1 MILIILRILLVLF
14 YDLWQPNDFHSCI
27 NFFIFDYCKSK
38 MKNSEL
44 LHDIVQNAIDG
55 IISING
61 SGIVQSINPS
71 ACKLFGYLPEEVI
84 GNNISLL
91 MPMPDSLQHDHYIRR
106 YQVTHKPRIIGIG
119 REVTGLRRDGST
131 FPLRLGVSEVKYHE
145 ETFFVGFIH
154 DLTQQ
159 KEAEERLRDYTAHLE
174 ELVELRTQSLNETIM
189 ALESAKEQISNSL
202 ESEKELNQL
211 KSRFISM
218 ASHEFRT
225 PLSTIQL
232 SASLIDKYA
241 EPSGMV
247 EISKHAN
254 KIKASVTGLT
264 AILNNF
270 LQIEKLESG
279 KVSANFSDFDLTKLA
294 IEITDEMQSLAK
306 ANQKISYKNLSRD
319 TMVNLDENLI
329 KNCII
334 NLITNAIKYS
344 GEGSLIEFTTEIG
357 PKCIITVKDNGIGIP
372 AEDQKYLF
380 GAFFRARN
388 TGNILGTGL
397 GLNIV
402 ARHVEMM
409 HGEVTFESGPQHG
422 TIFKLTFPAA

>member
-1 MILIILRILLVLF
+1 
-14 YDLWQPNDFHSCI
+14 
-27 NFFIFDYCKSK
+27 

-44 LHDIVQNAIDG
+44 LQDIVQNAIDG
-55 IISING
+55 IISINYE
-61 SGIVQSINPS
+61 GIVQSINPS
-71 ACKLFGYLPEEVI
+71 ACKLFAYLPEEVI
-84 GNNISLL
+84 GNNISML
-91 MPMPDSLQHDHYIRR
+91 MPIPDKLQHDHYLRR
-106 YQVTHKPRIIGIG
+106 YHVTHKPRIIGIG
-119 REVTGLRRDGST
+119 REVTGLRRDGTT
-131 FPLRLGVSEVKYHE
+131 FPMRLGVSEVKYNE
-145 ETFFVGFIH
+145 ETFYVGFIH

-159 KEAEERLRDYTAHLE
+159 KEAEERLKDYTLHLE
-174 ELVELRTQSLNETIM
+174 ELVEVRTQSLNETIL

-241 EPSGMV
+241 ESAGMI
-247 EISKHAN
+247 EISKHVN
-254 KIKASVTGLT
+254 KIKGSVTGLT

-270 LQIEKLESG
+270 LQIEKLDSG
-279 KVSANFSDFDLTKLA
+279 KVEANSSDFDLKELGT
-294 IEITDEMQSLAK
+294 EIAEEMQSLAK
-306 ANQKISYKNLSRD
+306 TNQKIDYQHLTENTIAR
-319 TMVNLDENLI
+319 LDKNLI

-344 GEGSLIEFTTEIG
+344 AEDSLIEFTTEITDENYS
-357 PKCIITVKDNGIGIP
+357 ISVKDNGIGIP
-372 AEDQKYLF
+372 SEDQKYLF
-380 GAFFRARN
+380 GAFFRAHN

-402 ARHVEMM
+402 ARHVELM
-409 HGEVTFESGPQHG
+409 GGKITFESSTDKGSLF
-422 TIFKLTFPAA
+422 TLTFPTI

>member
-1 MILIILRILLVLF
+1 
-14 YDLWQPNDFHSCI
+14 
-27 NFFIFDYCKSK
+27 

-61 SGIVQSINPS
+61 EAIVQSINPS
-71 ACKLFGYLPEEVI
+71 ACKLFGYLPEEVV
-84 GNNISLL
+84 GNNISML
-91 MPMPDSLQHDHYIRR
+91 MPPPDSLQHDHYLRR

-119 REVTGLRRDGST
+119 REVTGLKRDGT
-131 FPLRLGVSEVKYHE
+131 KFPMRLGVSEVKYHE
-145 ETFFVGFIH
+145 ETFYVGFIH
-154 DLTQQ
+154 DLTQH
-159 KEAEERLRDYTAHLE
+159 KEIEERLKDYTLHLE
-174 ELVELRTQSLNETIM
+174 ELVEVRTQSLNDTIL

-232 SASLIDKYA
+232 SVSLIDKYA
-241 EPSGMV
+241 ESSGIL
-247 EISKHAN
+247 EISKHVN
-254 KIKASVTGLT
+254 KIKGSVTGLT

-279 KVSANFSDFDLTKLA
+279 KVEAQFSDFDLKEMALD
-294 IEITDEMQSLAK
+294 ITDEMQSLAK
-306 ANQKISYKNLSRD
+306 PGQKIYYHNLTD
-319 TMVNLDENLI
+319 GTVVNLDKNLI

-344 GEGSLIEFTTEIG
+344 GEDSVIEFTTEITQQ
-357 PKCIITVKDNGIGIP
+357 KCVISVKDNGIGIP
-372 AEDQKYLF
+372 LEDQKYLF
-380 GAFFRARN
+380 GAFFRAHN

-402 ARHVEMM
+402 ARHVELMN
-409 HGEVTFESGPQHG
+409 GEVNFESIPGNG
-422 TIFKLTFPAA
+422 TLFKLTFPAV

>member
-1 MILIILRILLVLF
+1 
-14 YDLWQPNDFHSCI
+14 
-27 NFFIFDYCKSK
+27 

-44 LHDIVQNAIDG
+44 LNDIVQNAIDG
-55 IISING
+55 ILSING
-61 SGIVQSINPS
+61 AGIVQSINPS

-84 GNNISLL
+84 GNNISML
-91 MPMPDSLQHDHYIRR
+91 MPQPDKLQHDHYLRR

-119 REVTGLRRDGST
+119 RDVTGLRRNGST
-131 FPLRLGVSEVKYHE
+131 FPMRLGVSEVKYQE
-145 ETFFVGFIH
+145 ETFYVGFIH
-154 DLTQQ
+154 DQTQQ
-159 KEAEERLRDYTAHLE
+159 KEIEERLKDYTLHLE
-174 ELVELRTQSLNETIM
+174 ELVEVRTQSLNETIL

-211 KSRFISM
+211 KSMFISM

-241 EPSGMV
+241 ETAGRE
-247 EISKHAN
+247 EISKHVN
-254 KIKASVTGLT
+254 KIKGSVTGLT

-279 KVSANFSDFDLTKLA
+279 KVEANFSNFNLKELA
-294 IEITDEMQSLAK
+294 IEISEEMQSLVK
-306 ANQKISYKNLSRD
+306 FNQKIQYKNLNEN
-319 TMVNLDENLI
+319 TIAKLDKNLI

-334 NLITNAIKYS
+334 NLLTNAIKYS
-344 GEGSLIEFTTEIG
+344 GEGSLIDFTSEITD
-357 PKCIITVKDNGIGIP
+357 KNCIISVKDIGIGIP
-372 AEDQKYLF
+372 LDDQKHLF
-380 GAFFRARN
+380 GAFFRAHN

-402 ARHVEMM
+402 ARHVELM
-409 HGEVTFESGPQHG
+409 HGEVTFKSNTDSGSLF
-422 TIFKLTFPAA
+422 TLTFPTS

>member
-1 MILIILRILLVLF
+1 
-14 YDLWQPNDFHSCI
+14 
-27 NFFIFDYCKSK
+27 

-44 LHDIVQNAIDG
+44 LQDIVQNAIDG
-55 IISING
+55 IISINYE
-61 SGIVQSINPS
+61 GIVQSINPS
-71 ACKLFGYLPEEVI
+71 ACKLFAYLPEEVI
-84 GNNISLL
+84 GNNISML
-91 MPMPDSLQHDHYIRR
+91 MPIPDKLQHDHYLRR
-106 YQVTHKPRIIGIG
+106 YHVTHKPRIIGIG
-119 REVTGLRRDGST
+119 REVTGLRRDGTT
-131 FPLRLGVSEVKYHE
+131 FPMRLGVSEVKYNE
-145 ETFFVGFIH
+145 ETFYVGFIH

-159 KEAEERLRDYTAHLE
+159 KEAEERLKDYTLHLE
-174 ELVELRTQSLNETIM
+174 ELVEVRTQSLNETIL

-241 EPSGMV
+241 ESAGMI
-247 EISKHAN
+247 EISKHVN
-254 KIKASVTGLT
+254 KIKGSVTGLT

-270 LQIEKLESG
+270 LQIEKLDSG
-279 KVSANFSDFDLTKLA
+279 KVEANSSDFDLKELA
-294 IEITDEMQSLAK
+294 TEIAEEMQSLAK
-306 ANQKISYKNLSRD
+306 TNQKIDYQHLTENTIAR
-319 TMVNLDENLI
+319 LDKNLI

-344 GEGSLIEFTTEIG
+344 AEDSLIEFTTEITDENYS
-357 PKCIITVKDNGIGIP
+357 ISVKDNGIGIP
-372 AEDQKYLF
+372 SEDQKYLF
-380 GAFFRARN
+380 GAFFRAHN

-402 ARHVEMM
+402 ARHVELM
-409 HGEVTFESGPQHG
+409 GGKITFESSTDKGSLF
-422 TIFKLTFPAA
+422 TLTFPTI

>member
-1 MILIILRILLVLF
+1 
-14 YDLWQPNDFHSCI
+14 
-27 NFFIFDYCKSK
+27 
-38 MKNSEL
+38 MKNSEFL
-44 LHDIVQNAIDG
+44 QDIVQNAIDG

-61 SGIVQSINPS
+61 EGIVQSINPS

-84 GNNISLL
+84 GNNISIL
-91 MPMPDSLQHDHYIRR
+91 MPMPDKLQHDHYLRR
-106 YQVTHKPRIIGIG
+106 YHVTHKPRIIGIG
-119 REVTGLRRDGST
+119 REVTGQRRDGTT
-131 FPLRLGVSEVKYHE
+131 FPMRLGVSEVRYQE
-145 ETFFVGFIH
+145 DTFYVGFIH

-159 KEAEERLRDYTAHLE
+159 KEIEERLKDYTLHLE
-174 ELVELRTQSLNETIM
+174 ELVEVRTQSLNDTIL

-232 SASLIDKYA
+232 SASLIEKYA
-241 EPSGMV
+241 EAAGVV
-247 EISKHAN
+247 EISKHVS
-254 KIKASVTGLT
+254 KIKGSVTGLN

-279 KVSANFSDFDLTKLA
+279 KIETNFSDFDLQELVL
-294 IEITDEMQSLAK
+294 EITEEMQLLAK
-306 ANQKISYKNLSRD
+306 AKQKINYRHLTD
-319 TMVNLDENLI
+319 ATIVTLDKNLI

-344 GEGSLIEFTTEIG
+344 GEGAFIEIKTEVNPKQCLISVE
-357 PKCIITVKDNGIGIP
+357 DNGIGIP
-372 AEDQKYLF
+372 LEDQKYLF
-380 GAFFRARN
+380 GAFFRAHN

-402 ARHVEMM
+402 ARHVELMK
-409 HGEVTFESGPQHG
+409 GQVTFESSPDKG
-422 TIFKLTFPAA
+422 TLFKLTFPTS

>member
-1 MILIILRILLVLF
+1 MILLIYFNI
-14 YDLWQPNDFHSCI
+14 
-27 NFFIFDYCKSK
+27 FITFGRNRN
-38 MKNSEL
+38 MKNSVL

-55 IISING
+55 IISIDGN
-61 SGIVQSINPS
+61 GIVQSINPS
-71 ACKLFGYLPEEVI
+71 ACKLFGYLPDEVI
-84 GNNISLL
+84 GNNISML
-91 MPMPDSLQHDHYIRR
+91 MPNPDSLQHDHYLRR
-106 YQVTHKPRIIGIG
+106 YHVTHKPRIIGIG
-119 REVTGLRRDGST
+119 REVTGLKRDGST
-131 FPLRLGVSEVKYHE
+131 FPMRLGVSEVKYNDE
-145 ETFFVGFIH
+145 IFYVGFIH

-159 KEAEERLRDYTAHLE
+159 KAAEERLRDYTLHLE
-174 ELVELRTQSLNETIM
+174 ELVEVRTQSLNETIL
-189 ALESAKEQISNSL
+189 ALEIAKDQISNSL

-232 SASLIDKYA
+232 SASIIDKYA
-241 EPSGMV
+241 ESAAMPEV
-247 EISKHAN
+247 SKHVN

-279 KVSANFSDFDLTKLA
+279 KVEANCAEFDLPELSG
-294 IEITDEMQSLAK
+294 EIAEEMQSLAK
-306 ANQKISYKNLSRD
+306 AGQVIDYRNLTENRI
-319 TMVNLDENLI
+319 VKLDRNLI

-344 GEGSLIEFTTEIG
+344 GEDGRIEFTTGITQD
-357 PKCIITVKDNGIGIP
+357 KCVISVKDNGIGIP
-372 AEDQKYLF
+372 KEDQKHLF
-380 GAFFRARN
+380 GAFFRAHN

-402 ARHVEMM
+402 ARHVALMQ
-409 HGEVTFESGPQHG
+409 GEVSFESALGTG
-422 TIFKLTFPAA
+422 TIFTLTFTQA

>member
-1 MILIILRILLVLF
+1 
-14 YDLWQPNDFHSCI
+14 
-27 NFFIFDYCKSK
+27 

-44 LHDIVQNAIDG
+44 LHAVVQNAIDG
-55 IISING
+55 IISINTR
-61 SGIVQSINPS
+61 GIVQSINPS

-84 GNNISLL
+84 GNNISML
-91 MPMPDSLQHDHYIRR
+91 MPQPDQLQHDHYLRR
-106 YQVTHKPRIIGIG
+106 YHVTHKPRIIGIG
-119 REVTGLRRDGST
+119 RDVTGLRRDGST
-131 FPLRLGVSEVKYHE
+131 FPMRLGVSEVKYQD
-145 ETFFVGFIH
+145 ETFYVGFIH
-154 DLTQQ
+154 DKTQQ
-159 KEAEERLRDYTAHLE
+159 KEIEERLKDYTLHLE
-174 ELVELRTQSLNETIM
+174 ELVEVRTQSLNETIL

-241 EPSGMV
+241 EPAGMA
-247 EISKHAN
+247 EISKHVN

-279 KVSANFSDFDLTKLA
+279 KVEAHLSDFDLKELA
-294 IEITDEMQSLAK
+294 TEITEEMQLLSK
-306 ANQKISYKNLSRD
+306 PNQKISYKNLTESTAVR
-319 TMVNLDENLI
+319 LDKNLI

-334 NLITNAIKYS
+334 NLLTNAIKYS
-344 GEGSLIEFTTEIG
+344 DENAIIEFSTEIDSK
-357 PKCIITVKDNGIGIP
+357 KCTISVKDNGIGIP
-372 AEDQKYLF
+372 PEDQKHLF
-380 GAFFRARN
+380 GAFFRAHN

-397 GLNIV
+397 GLHIV
-402 ARHVEMM
+402 ARHVELMN
-409 HGEVTFESGPQHG
+409 GEVTFDSNTDNG
-422 TIFKLTFPAA
+422 TLFTLTFPTT

>member
-1 MILIILRILLVLF
+1 
-14 YDLWQPNDFHSCI
+14 
-27 NFFIFDYCKSK
+27 

-44 LHDIVQNAIDG
+44 LQAIVQNAIDG
-55 IISING
+55 IISIDAN
-61 SGIVQSINPS
+61 GIVQSINPS
-71 ACKLFGYLPEEVI
+71 ACKLFGYLPGEVV
-84 GNNISLL
+84 GNNISIL
-91 MPMPDSLQHDHYIRR
+91 MPMPDSQQHDHYLRR
-106 YQVTHKPRIIGIG
+106 YHVTHKPRIIGIG
-119 REVTGLRRDGST
+119 REVTGLRRDKTT
-131 FPLRLGVSEVKYHE
+131 FPMRLGVSEVNYDDKVFY
-145 ETFFVGFIH
+145 VGFIH

-159 KEAEERLRDYTAHLE
+159 KEAEERLKDYTLHLE
-174 ELVELRTQSLNETIM
+174 ELVEVRTQSLNETIL

-232 SASLIDKYA
+232 SASIIDKYA
-241 EPSGMV
+241 EPAGLAEV
-247 EISKHAN
+247 SKHVN
-254 KIKASVTGLT
+254 KIKSSVTGLT

-279 KVSANFSDFDLTKLA
+279 KVDTLLADFDLKELA
-294 IEITDEMQSLAK
+294 LEITEEMQSLAK
-306 ANQKISYKNLSRD
+306 AGQQIRYQHLSEN
-319 TMVNLDENLI
+319 TTVVLDKNLI

-344 GEGSLIEFTTEIG
+344 AEDGLIEFSTDITAG
-357 PKCIITVKDNGIGIP
+357 KCIIAVKDYGIGIP
-372 AEDQKYLF
+372 QEDQKHLF
-380 GAFFRARN
+380 GAFFRAHN

-402 ARHVEMM
+402 ARHVALMG
-409 HGEVTFESGPQHG
+409 GEVQFESREGEGALFQL
-422 TIFKLTFPAA
+422 IFNQS

>member
-1 MILIILRILLVLF
+1 
-14 YDLWQPNDFHSCI
+14 
-27 NFFIFDYCKSK
+27 
-38 MKNSEL
+38 MKNSEFL
-44 LHDIVQNAIDG
+44 QDIVQNAIDG

-61 SGIVQSINPS
+61 EGIVQSINPS

-84 GNNISLL
+84 GNNISIL
-91 MPMPDSLQHDHYIRR
+91 MPMPDKLQHDHYLRR
-106 YQVTHKPRIIGIG
+106 YHVTHKPRIIGIG
-119 REVTGLRRDGST
+119 REVTGQRRDGTT
-131 FPLRLGVSEVKYHE
+131 FPMRLGVSEVRYQE
-145 ETFFVGFIH
+145 DTFYVGFIH

-159 KEAEERLRDYTAHLE
+159 KEIEERLKDYTLHLE
-174 ELVELRTQSLNETIM
+174 ELVEVRTQSLNDTIL

-232 SASLIDKYA
+232 SASLIEKYA
-241 EPSGMV
+241 EAAGVV
-247 EISKHAN
+247 EISKHVS
-254 KIKASVTGLT
+254 KIKGSVTGLN

-279 KVSANFSDFDLTKLA
+279 KIETNFSDFDLQELVL
-294 IEITDEMQSLAK
+294 EITEEMQLLAK
-306 ANQKISYKNLSRD
+306 AKQKINYRHLTD
-319 TMVNLDENLI
+319 AIIVTLDKNLI

-344 GEGSLIEFTTEIG
+344 GEGAFIEIKTEVNPKQCLISVE
-357 PKCIITVKDNGIGIP
+357 DNGIGIP
-372 AEDQKYLF
+372 LEDQKYLF
-380 GAFFRARN
+380 GAFFRAHN

-402 ARHVEMM
+402 ARHVELMK
-409 HGEVTFESGPQHG
+409 GQVTFESSPDKG
-422 TIFKLTFPAA
+422 TLFKLTFPTS

>member
-1 MILIILRILLVLF
+1 MLLIIVTIL
-14 YDLWQPNDFHSCI
+14 
-27 NFFIFDYCKSK
+27 FIFGYCNSI

-55 IISING
+55 IISIDAD
-61 SGIVQSINPS
+61 GIVQSINPS
-71 ACKLFGYLPEEVI
+71 ACKLFGYLPDEVV
-84 GNNISLL
+84 GNNISML
-91 MPMPDSLQHDHYIRR
+91 MPMPDKLQHDHYLRR
-106 YQVTHKPRIIGIG
+106 YHVTHKPRIIGIG

-131 FPLRLGVSEVKYHE
+131 FPMRLGVSEVTYYD
-145 ETFFVGFIH
+145 ETFYVGFIH
-154 DLTQQ
+154 DLTLH
-159 KEAEERLRDYTAHLE
+159 KEIEERLKDYTLHLE
-174 ELVELRTQSLNETIM
+174 ELVEVRTQSLNDTIL

-241 EPSGMV
+241 ESAGVP
-247 EISKHAN
+247 EITKHVN

-279 KVSANFSDFDLTKLA
+279 KVEAHFSEFNLKELA
-294 IEITDEMQSLAK
+294 TDITEEMQSLAK
-306 ANQKISYKNLSRD
+306 SNQKINYQNLTD
-319 TMVNLDENLI
+319 NTTAKLDKNLI

-344 GEGSLIEFTTEIG
+344 PENSSIEFTTEIT
-357 PKCIITVKDNGIGIP
+357 PEKYIISVKDNGIGIP
-372 AEDQKYLF
+372 LEDQKYLF
-380 GAFFRARN
+380 GAFFRAHN

-402 ARHVEMM
+402 ARHVELM
-409 HGEVTFESGPQHG
+409 HGEVNFESSPDNG
-422 TIFKLTFPAA
+422 TLFTLTFPII

>member
-1 MILIILRILLVLF
+1 
-14 YDLWQPNDFHSCI
+14 
-27 NFFIFDYCKSK
+27 
-38 MKNSEL
+38 MKDSQF

-55 IISING
+55 IISINAM
-61 SGIVQSINPS
+61 GIVQSINPS
-71 ACKLFGYLPEEVI
+71 ACKLFGYLPDEVI
-84 GNNISLL
+84 GNNISML
-91 MPMPDSLQHDHYIRR
+91 MPPPDQQQHDHYLRR
-106 YQVTHKPRIIGIG
+106 YHVTHKPRIIGIG
-119 REVTGLRRDGST
+119 RDVTGLRRDGST
-131 FPLRLGVSEVKYHE
+131 FPMRLGVSEVKYEE
-145 ETFFVGFIH
+145 ETFYVGFIH
-154 DLTQQ
+154 DQTQQ
-159 KEAEERLRDYTAHLE
+159 KEAEERLKDYTTHLE
-174 ELVELRTQSLNETIM
+174 ELVEVRTQSLNETIM

-241 EPSGMV
+241 ESAGIV
-247 EISKHAN
+247 EISKHVS

-279 KVSANFSDFDLTKLA
+279 KVEANFSNFDLMELA
-294 IEITDEMQSLAK
+294 TDITEEMQTLAK
-306 ANQKISYKNLSRD
+306 TNQKIYYNNL
-319 TMVNLDENLI
+319 TENTNVNLDKNLI

-334 NLITNAIKYS
+334 NLLTNAIKYS
-344 GEGSLIEFTTEIG
+344 GEGSLIEFKTEISSTG
-357 PKCIITVKDNGIGIP
+357 CTISVKDNGIGIP
-372 AEDQKYLF
+372 EEDQKYLF
-380 GAFFRARN
+380 GAFFRAQN

-402 ARHVEMM
+402 ARHVELMN
-409 HGEVTFESGPQHG
+409 GEVTFESNIDTG
-422 TIFKLTFPAA
+422 TLFTLTFPAA

>member
-1 MILIILRILLVLF
+1 
-14 YDLWQPNDFHSCI
+14 
-27 NFFIFDYCKSK
+27 

-44 LHDIVQNAIDG
+44 LNAIVQNAIDG

-61 SGIVQSINPS
+61 EGIVQSINPS
-71 ACKLFGYLPEEVI
+71 GCKLFGYLPEEVI
-84 GNNISLL
+84 GNNISIL

-106 YQVTHKPRIIGIG
+106 YHVTHKPRIIGIG
-119 REVTGLRRDGST
+119 REVTGLKRDGTT
-131 FPLRLGVSEVKYHE
+131 FPMRLGVSEVKYNE
-145 ETFFVGFIH
+145 EVFYVGFIH
-154 DLTQQ
+154 DLTQH
-159 KEAEERLRDYTAHLE
+159 KEIEERLKDYTLHLE
-174 ELVELRTQSLNETIM
+174 ELVEVRTQSLNDTIL
-189 ALESAKEQISNSL
+189 ALEIAKEQISNSL

-232 SASLIDKYA
+232 SASLIEKYA
-241 EPSGMV
+241 ETAGV
-247 EISKHAN
+247 AEIAKHVN
-254 KIKASVTGLT
+254 KVKSSVTGLT

-279 KVSANFSDFDLTKLA
+279 KVEAQLTEFDLKELA
-294 IEITDEMQSLAK
+294 TEVSEEMQSLAK
-306 ANQKISYKNLSRD
+306 PNQNIDYQNLTEQSI
-319 TMVNLDENLI
+319 VKLDKNLI

-344 GEGSLIEFTTEIG
+344 NEGALIEFRTEIT
-357 PKCIITVKDNGIGIP
+357 PKKYVISVKDNGIGIP
-372 AEDQKYLF
+372 LEDQKYLF
-380 GAFFRARN
+380 GAFFRANN

-402 ARHVEMM
+402 ARYVELMN
-409 HGEVTFESGPQHG
+409 GNITFESNPNKG
-422 TIFKLTFPAA
+422 TLFTLTFPVA

>member
-1 MILIILRILLVLF
+1 
-14 YDLWQPNDFHSCI
+14 
-27 NFFIFDYCKSK
+27 
-38 MKNSEL
+38 MKNSEF

-61 SGIVQSINPS
+61 AGIVQSINPS

-84 GNNISLL
+84 GNNISML
-91 MPMPDSLQHDHYIRR
+91 MPAPDKLQHDHYIRR

-119 REVTGLRRDGST
+119 REVTGLRRDGTT
-131 FPLRLGVSEVKYHE
+131 FPMRLGVSEVTYHE

-154 DLTQQ
+154 DLTLH
-159 KEAEERLRDYTAHLE
+159 KEIEERLKDYTLHLE
-174 ELVELRTQSLNETIM
+174 ELVEVRTQSLNETIL

-232 SASLIDKYA
+232 SASLIDKYGEA
-241 EPSGMV
+241 AGIP
-247 EISKHAN
+247 EISKHVN
-254 KIKASVTGLT
+254 KIKGSVTGLT

-279 KVSANFSDFDLTKLA
+279 KVEAQFSDFDLKELA
-294 IEITDEMQSLAK
+294 MEVTEEMQLLAK
-306 ANQKISYKNLSRD
+306 VNQRIDYKNLTEN
-319 TMVNLDENLI
+319 TMVNLDRNLI

-334 NLITNAIKYS
+334 NLVTNAIKYS
-344 GEGSLIEFTTEIG
+344 AEGSLIEFTTEIT
-357 PKCIITVKDNGIGIP
+357 PQKCVISIKDNGIGIP
-372 AEDQKYLF
+372 LEDQKYLF
-380 GAFFRARN
+380 GAFFRAHN

-402 ARHVEMM
+402 ARHVELMN
-409 HGEVTFESGPQHG
+409 GEVTFESNPEG
-422 TIFKLTFPAA
+422 TLFKLIFPAT

>member
-1 MILIILRILLVLF
+1 MK
-14 YDLWQPNDFHSCI
+14 D
-27 NFFIFDYCKSK
+27 SK
-38 MKNSEL
+38 FLN
-44 LHDIVQNAIDG
+44 DIVQNAIDG
-55 IISING
+55 IISINDM
-61 SGIVQSINPS
+61 GIVQSINPS

-84 GNNISLL
+84 GNNISIL
-91 MPMPDSLQHDHYIRR
+91 MPQPDQLQHDHYLRR
-106 YQVTHKPRIIGIG
+106 YHVTHKPRIIGIG
-119 REVTGLRRDGST
+119 REVTGLRRDGTT
-131 FPLRLGVSEVKYHE
+131 FPMRLGVSEVKYHE
-145 ETFFVGFIH
+145 ERFYVGFIH

-159 KEAEERLRDYTAHLE
+159 KEVEERLKDYTLHLE
-174 ELVELRTQSLNETIM
+174 ELVEVRTQSLNETIL

-241 EPSGMV
+241 ESAGIV
-247 EISKHAN
+247 EISKHVG
-254 KIKASVTGLT
+254 KIKGSITGLT

-279 KVSANFSDFDLTKLA
+279 KVEANYSDFDLTELSN
-294 IEITDEMQSLAK
+294 EVTEEMQTLAK
-306 ANQKISYKNLSRD
+306 SNQKVNYCNLTER
-319 TMVNLDENLI
+319 TNVNLDKNLI

-334 NLITNAIKYS
+334 NLLTNAIKYS
-344 GEGSLIEFTTEIG
+344 GEDSLIEFKTEIN
-357 PKCIITVKDNGIGIP
+357 PKNCIISVKDNGIGIP
-372 AEDQKYLF
+372 EEDQKHLF
-380 GAFFRARN
+380 SAFFRAHN

-402 ARHVEMM
+402 ARHVELM
-409 HGEVTFESGPQHG
+409 HGEITFESKIDTG
-422 TIFKLTFPAA
+422 TLFKLTFPIS

>member
-1 MILIILRILLVLF
+1 
-14 YDLWQPNDFHSCI
+14 
-27 NFFIFDYCKSK
+27 

-44 LHDIVQNAIDG
+44 LQDIVQNAIDG

-61 SGIVQSINPS
+61 EGMVQSINPS
-71 ACKLFGYLPEEVI
+71 ACKLFAYLPEEVI
-84 GNNISLL
+84 GNNISML
-91 MPMPDSLQHDHYIRR
+91 MPLPDKLQHDHYLRR
-106 YQVTHKPRIIGIG
+106 YHVTHKPRIIGIG
-119 REVTGLRRDGST
+119 REVTGLRRDGTT
-131 FPLRLGVSEVKYHE
+131 FPMRLGVSEVKYNE
-145 ETFFVGFIH
+145 ETFYVGFIH

-159 KEAEERLRDYTAHLE
+159 KEAEERLKDYTLHLE
-174 ELVELRTQSLNETIM
+174 ELVEVRTQSLNETIL

-241 EPSGMV
+241 ESAGMV
-247 EISKHAN
+247 EISKHVN
-254 KIKASVTGLT
+254 KIKGSVTGLT

-270 LQIEKLESG
+270 LQIEKLDSG
-279 KVSANFSDFDLTKLA
+279 KVEASSSDFDLKELA
-294 IEITDEMQSLAK
+294 TEIAEEMQSLAK
-306 ANQKISYKNLSRD
+306 TNQKIYYQNLTEN
-319 TMVNLDENLI
+319 TMACLDKNLI

-344 GEGSLIEFTTEIG
+344 AENSLIEFTTEITDENYS
-357 PKCIITVKDNGIGIP
+357 ISVKDNGIGIP
-372 AEDQKYLF
+372 SEDQKYLF
-380 GAFFRARN
+380 GAFFRAHN

-402 ARHVEMM
+402 ARHVELM
-409 HGEVTFESGPQHG
+409 GGKVTFESSTDSGSLF
-422 TIFKLTFPAA
+422 TLTFPAA